1 MCWSVPGRITKIK
14 ETIATVEISGIFR
27 EVPLDLVSD
36 VQVGDY
42 VLIHA
47 GYAIQKVDEDKA
59 KFTIEFLKGE
69 KTDAE
74 ISG

>member
-14 ETIATVEISGIFR
+14 GTIATVEVSGIFR
-27 EVPLDLVSD
+27 EVPLDLVD
-36 VQVGDY
+36 DAKEGDY

-59 KFTIEFLKGE
+59 KFTIEFLKGK

-74 ISG
+74 IS